1 MSTFLQHFKGIFNE
15 LDATRLHLLDEIYAP
30 NVKFS
35 DPVHELEGLP
45 ALRDYYQRLYEGV
58 ISCRFDFDDEIVQD
72 ERAALVWTMRFEHVR
87 FKKAGVMTLAGIS
100 HLRFSDR
107 VYYHHDYFDMG
118 AFIYERVP
126 VLSSVIRAIKK
137 RL

>member
-1 MSTFLQHFKGIFNE
+1 MTLLQNFKKIFNQ
-15 LDATRLHLLDEIYAP
+15 LDAAKLHLLDEIYAP
-30 NVKFS
+30 DVRFI

-45 ALRDYYQRLYEGV
+45 ALRDYYRRLYEGV

-72 ERAALVWTMRFEHVR
+72 GRAALVWTMHFEHTR
-87 FKKAGVMTLAGIS
+87 FRRTGVMTLTGVS
-100 HLRFSDR
+100 HLRFSER
-107 VYYHHDYFDMG
+107 VDYHRDYFDMG

-126 VLSSVIRAIKK
+126 VLSGVIRAIKQ

>member
-1 MSTFLQHFKGIFNE
+1 MNPFLQHFKSIFNQ
-15 LDATRLHLLDEIYAP
+15 LDATRLYLLDEIYAP

-87 FKKAGVMTLAGIS
+87 FKKAGVMTLTGVS
-100 HLRFSDR
+100 HLRFNDR
-107 VYYHHDYFDMG
+107 VFYHHDYFDMG